1 MYNNKIEI
9 LLNLFKYENNEL
21 KIILR
26 KKEDEPFKGYWM
38 LPSEML
44 SNKESVLECTERM
57 IKDIGFDNVYMNTCD
72 VYSSV
77 DRVPDNRILG
87 ISVYGLINT
96 LRINQE
102 VEVKEGYE
110 WFSIRSIPKTV
121 YDNLEIIEETS
132 NRLKQDLYNT
142 DVLKVL
148 FPSDFTMPE
157 LQRLF
162 ELVRGKKIDRR
173 NFRKK
178 LLKLDVI
185 EDTNEKNVTMTG
197 RPAELYRFKDKG
209 NKVLF
214 YEQ

>member
-1 MYNNKIEI
+1 
-9 LLNLFKYENNEL
+9 
-21 KIILR
+21 
-26 KKEDEPFKGYWM
+26 
-38 LPSEML
+38 
-44 SNKESVLECTERM
+44 
-57 IKDIGFDNVYMNTCD
+57 
-72 VYSSV
+72 
-77 DRVPDNRILG
+77 
-87 ISVYGLINT
+87 
-96 LRINQE
+96 
-102 VEVKEGYE
+102 
-110 WFSIRSIPKTV
+110 
-121 YDNLEIIEETS
+121 
-132 NRLKQDLYNT
+132 
-142 DVLKVL
+142 
-148 FPSDFTMPE
+148 MPE